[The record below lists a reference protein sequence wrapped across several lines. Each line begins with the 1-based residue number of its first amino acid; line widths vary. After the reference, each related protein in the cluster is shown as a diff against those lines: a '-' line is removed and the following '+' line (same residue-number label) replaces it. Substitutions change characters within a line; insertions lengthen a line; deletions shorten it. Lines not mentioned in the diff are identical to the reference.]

1 VIEDEDMVREFTVS
15 ALEEA
20 GYRVLAASDG
30 ASGLRLLDAHPEVTL
45 LFADIILAGP
55 LDGRAT
61 AEEAL
66 RRRPTLKVLFT
77 TGYTRDAATIG
88 VRLEGDIEII
98 TKPFTSAALL
108 TKVRSLLAAV
118 IETVG

>member
-1 VIEDEDMVREFTVS
+1 MIEDEDMVREFTVS